1 MIKLYESF
9 AQSRNNIIRRYFDD
23 LQIDLNKWFTEGSL
37 SQNTNL
43 LEIEESNL
51 TQGTSRSIICDFEDD
66 EYRYQLMFFIDQG
79 MFEEEKLTKL
89 VLTLKRYDTD
99 SKLIDNYE
107 DEVQITDITEDFIV
121 DKITNIDEIGRFK
134 AEPSNGE
141 ESTSSEFA
149 EEATA
154 EETPT
159 EEVPVEETQPAK
171 ETPAEETPAA

>member
-1 MIKLYESF
+1 MIKLYEDF
-9 AQSRNNIIRRYFDD
+9 TQSRNNIIRRYFDD
-23 LQIDLNKWFTEGSL
+23 LMINLRSWFSEGSL

-51 TQGTSRSIICDFEDD
+51 SQGTSRSIICDFED
-66 EYRYQLMFFIDQG
+66 EECRFQLIFFIDQG

-89 VLTLKRYDTD
+89 VLTLKKYDAD
-99 SKLIDNYE
+99 NNLIDNYE
-107 DEVQITDITEDFIV
+107 EEVPVTDVTEDFII
-121 DKITNIDEIGRFK
+121 DKITNIDEIGKFK
-134 AEPSNGE
+134 VEPATGDE
-141 ESTSSEFA
+141 TASSEF
-149 EEATA
+149 A